1 MTNLLGATQQLG
13 SYIGIGI
20 LVIIAILYLVFG
32 FKNRKKQQEEAVKMM
47 NELKVGDKVVTNA
60 GIYGEIVSL
69 RETNMGKVVIIKT
82 GHDEDAKKASYI
94 TINVSVILGID
105 RKEDLILDAE
115 GNVIEPEDKQALKE
129 KVLKEKADQP
139 EETEEEKQE
148 EKPKKK
154 APAKKKTTKK
164 AEAPK
169 PAEATAD
176 ANN

>member
-1 MTNLLGATQQLG
+1 MTNLLGAPQQLG

-82 GHDEDAKKASYI
+82 GYDEDAKKASYI
-94 TINVSVILGID
+94 TINASVILGID

-129 KVLKEKADQP
+129 EVLKEKADQP

-154 APAKKKTTKK
+154 TPAKKKTTKK